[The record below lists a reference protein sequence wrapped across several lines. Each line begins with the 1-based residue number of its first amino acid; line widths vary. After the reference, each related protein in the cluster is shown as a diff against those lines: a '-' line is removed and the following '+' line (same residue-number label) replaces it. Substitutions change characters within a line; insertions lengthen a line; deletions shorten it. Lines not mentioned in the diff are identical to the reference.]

1 MRVES
6 LDAAVKVNAAYTQPI
21 QKIEATATDKQAT
34 QTTQTT
40 EPQQLIQNQ
49 LKQAQQDESD
59 SVQAKQVEFIRKAV
73 GKANEAMEYH
83 NRSMKFSIHEKT
95 NEIMVKIIDNE
106 TKEVIREIPPEK
118 MQDMFASMLELA
130 GLLVDEKS

>member
-21 QKIEATATDKQAT
+21 QKIEATDKQAT
-34 QTTQTT
+34 QAA

>member
-21 QKIEATATDKQAT
+21 QKIEATDKQAT
-34 QTTQTT
+34 QAV